1 MNLITLSTVQLF
13 SLVKKMKIIFL
24 GPDSPELCRYSSN
37 IRESFKK
44 KNRFNVKVN
53 DLCYFSFIIAI
64 WLETRMLQITSFVG
78 F

>member
-1 MNLITLSTVQLF
+1 
-13 SLVKKMKIIFL
+13 MKIIFL

-64 WLETRMLQITSFVG
+64 GLETRMLQITSFVG

>member
-13 SLVKKMKIIFL
+13 SLVKKMKIVFL
-24 GPDSPELCRYSSN
+24 GPDSPELGIVVKSVNHLR
-37 IRESFKK
+37 K
-44 KNRFNVKVN
+44 KNRFNVEVN

-64 WLETRMLQITSFVG
+64 GLETRMLQITSFVG

>member
-13 SLVKKMKIIFL
+13 SLVKKMKIVFL
-24 GPDSPELCRYSSN
+24 GPDSPELGIVVISVNHLR
-37 IRESFKK
+37 K
-44 KNRFNVKVN
+44 KNRFNVEVN

-64 WLETRMLQITSFVG
+64 GLETRMLQITSFVG